1 VKGTAL
7 MFAGLAGMFA
17 AMAIAQAIRGDLFW
31 ASVDG
36 FLVGIYLMLF
46 WWLRPTKSLKERE

>member
-1 VKGTAL
+1 